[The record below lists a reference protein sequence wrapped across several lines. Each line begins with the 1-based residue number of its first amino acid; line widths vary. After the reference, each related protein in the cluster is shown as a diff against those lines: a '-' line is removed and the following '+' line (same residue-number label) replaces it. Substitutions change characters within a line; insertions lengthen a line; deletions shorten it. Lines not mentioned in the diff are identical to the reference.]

1 MSNRKFDREQQLEW
15 HIRDRAY
22 RIWEEEGRPE
32 GRELDHWQ
40 MARELVAQQDSAG
53 MATKPNPAAEG
64 RDRAT
69 RDEPVEPLLAVEN
82 LGDLPG
88 LTDQGE
94 ESAYPTERAAAR
106 KRRPS
111 TAKPPRP
118 SAAK

>member
-1 MSNRKFDREQQLEW
+1 MSDKKFDGEQQLEW
-15 HIRDRAY
+15 RIRDRAY
-22 RIWEEEGRPE
+22 RLWEEEGRPE
-32 GRELDHWQ
+32 GRELEHWQ

-64 RDRAT
+64 IDRAT

-94 ESAYPTERAAAR
+94 ESAYPKPRTPAR
-106 KRRPS
+106 RRKPS
-111 TAKPPRP
+111 TATKP
-118 SAAK
+118 SAK